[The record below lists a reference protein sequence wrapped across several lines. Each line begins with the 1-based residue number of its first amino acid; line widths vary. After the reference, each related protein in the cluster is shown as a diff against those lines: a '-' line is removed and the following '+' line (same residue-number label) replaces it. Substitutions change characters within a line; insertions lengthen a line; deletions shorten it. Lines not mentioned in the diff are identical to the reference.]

1 MYCLQNMD
9 YRQKTYFVIFQN
21 NVIDIV
27 EKYSNGKNNKYEY
40 PFYIFLFYPP
50 NVFILY
56 PKIWLKTG
64 PVSRVIKN

>member
-27 EKYSNGKNNKYEY
+27 EKYSNGENLTNMSIHFIFSYFIHQMY
-40 PFYIFLFYPP
+40 LYYIQKFGSKLDQFQE
-50 NVFILY
+50 
-56 PKIWLKTG
+56 
-64 PVSRVIKN
+64 